1 MFKVGQKVVCIDAIV
16 SARNGETIPK
26 VGSVYTVRE
35 FHGCDSIRLVEIV
48 NTPRQYY
55 NAFGECSFYTYKF
68 KPLQEERGT
77 ATIEDFI
84 NVKQTNEITFYN
96 WGIKWLVH
104 I

>member
-77 ATIEDFI
+77 STIEDFI
-84 NVKQTNEITFYN
+84 NIKQTNEITFYN
-96 WGIKWLVH
+96 
-104 I
+104 